1 MYSFIA
7 WIFTTIIF
15 CSFVLF
21 TKQQYTPDWT
31 SLDKRSLP
39 MWYDES
45 KVGIFI
51 HWGVFSVPSVY
62 SEWYVFFLIL
72 YSVFIFLCGCKR
84 MKFFLSAYR
93 MWWAWKGDNP
103 NPDTVAFMNKN
114 YPPDW
119 TYADFAAQFHA
130 ELYG

>member
-1 MYSFIA
+1 MNSIRLYAILVDFCL
-7 WIFTTIIF
+7 IFVF
-15 CSFVLF
+15 SGSSYL
-21 TKQQYTPDWT
+21 PEWS
-31 SLDKRSLP
+31 SLDTRPLP
-39 MWYDES
+39 SWYDQS

-51 HWGVFSVPSVY
+51 HWGVFSVPSIN
-62 SEWYVFFLIL
+62 SEAW
-72 YSVFIFLCGCKR
+72 
-84 MKFFLSAYR
+84 

-130 ELYG
+130 ELYGNYT